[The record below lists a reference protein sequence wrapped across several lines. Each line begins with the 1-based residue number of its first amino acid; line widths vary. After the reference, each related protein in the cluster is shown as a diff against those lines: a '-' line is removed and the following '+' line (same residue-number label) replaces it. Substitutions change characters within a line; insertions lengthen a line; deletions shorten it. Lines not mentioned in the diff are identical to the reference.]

1 MIILLILLI
10 LGGGIALAV
19 FIVNRQGWAMKQAR
33 KMLEAKRIDTK
44 IYQQVVKMLGVT
56 NNNEARELLRRL
68 MDLEGS
74 K

>member
-1 MIILLILLI
+1 MVILLIVLI
-10 LGGGIALAV
+10 LGGAIALAI

-33 KMLEAKRIDTK
+33 KMLEAKRVDAKVYKKVT
-44 IYQQVVKMLGVT
+44 KMLGAT

-68 MDLEGS
+68 MDLEA